1 MRRPVVVT
9 VWSSSVP
16 ASPAPVRGPV
26 SPLETGHISLRPLG
40 LDQVVLTGGDWRN
53 WQVANRQVTTPH
65 ALHWLAADGS
75 VDNLRLVGPGGLPG
89 HQRRGPL
96 FTDSDIYKFLEG
108 LGWDL
113 GIEAS
118 PELQATTDELVA
130 VLTDAQAPDGYLNSF
145 VQAGLAERWGNL
157 VNGHELYCLGHLI
170 QAAIAHSRS
179 TGRDDLLSI
188 ARRAADCIVNDFG
201 DGRRDDTDGHPEI
214 EMALVELY
222 RETGV
227 TSYLDLAQQLVDV
240 RGHGVFNRGPSAY
253 FDLAY
258 YQDATPVRDETTVVG
273 HAVRAVY
280 LLAGVVDLYI
290 ETGERALLDSALRQ
304 WESMT
309 ATKTFVN
316 GAIGSRFEGEAFGDS
331 YELPPDLVY
340 GETCATIA
348 NVMLSWRLLLV
359 TGESRFADAIERALY
374 NLFAASTS
382 LERTGFFYNNPAQR
396 RSAQPAAPTD
406 TRPRRADAPGTRPIW
421 FECACCPPNIMR
433 TIASLGGYVAT
444 TDAGGVQLHQFL
456 PVTVSAAT
464 AAGQVGL
471 TVDTDYPTTGD
482 IKVSITQ
489 TPDSPWTLSIRRPSW
504 FPTASMTDAVEING
518 AGTAVGVLNDRG
530 YLEVTREW
538 SVGDVVG
545 IHLDVSVRM
554 TVSHPSVDAVRGT
567 VAVERGPVVYCLESP
582 DQPADI
588 SLDHIDIAADAAFSE
603 QQKEIA
609 GRSVTVLTATGS
621 VRDDSGWDGS
631 GWATLGQQPTP
642 VRRDVD
648 LTFIPYSLWANRGP
662 STMRVFVPLTA

>member
-1 MRRPVVVT
+1 M
-9 VWSSSVP
+9 
-16 ASPAPVRGPV
+16 
-26 SPLETGHISLRPLG
+26 LRPLG
-40 LDQVVLTGGDWRN
+40 LDQVVLTGGDWRA
-53 WQVANRQVTTPH
+53 WQVANRRVTTPH
-65 ALHWLAADGS
+65 ALHWLEADGS
-75 VDNLRLVGPGGLPG
+75 VDNLRLVGPVGLPG
-89 HQRRGPL
+89 YQRRGPL

-108 LGWDL
+108 VGWDL
-113 GIEAS
+113 GLGESA
-118 PELQATTDELVA
+118 ELRSITDDLVG
-130 VLTDAQAPDGYLNSF
+130 VLAGAQAQDGYLNSF
-145 VQAGLAERWGNL
+145 VQAGFAKRWVNL
-157 VNGHELYCLGHLI
+157 VNGHELYCVGHLI
-170 QAAIAHSRS
+170 QAGIAHSRS
-179 TGRDDLLSI
+179 TGRVELLSI
-188 ARRAADCIVNDFG
+188 AQRAADCLVNDFG

-222 RETGV
+222 RETG
-227 TSYLDLAQQLVDV
+227 TQSYLDLAQQLVDS
-240 RGHGVFNRGPSAY
+240 RGHGVFNRDPSAY

-290 ETGERALLDSALRQ
+290 ETGERALLDSAVRQ

-348 NVMLSWRLLLV
+348 NIMLSWRLLLV

-382 LERTGFFYNNPAQR
+382 VERTGFFYNNPAQR

-406 TRPRRADAPGTRPIW
+406 TRPRRADAPGTRPTW

-433 TIASLGGYVAT
+433 TIASLGAYVAT
-444 TDAGGVQLHQFL
+444 SDDAGVQLHQFL
-456 PVTVSAAT
+456 PVTIAAST
-464 AAGQVGL
+464 AGGPVGL
-471 TVDTDYPTTGD
+471 TVETDYPSTGA
-482 IKVSITQ
+482 VTVTITDS
-489 TPDSPWTLSIRRPSW
+489 PESPWTLSIRRPSW
-504 FPTASMTDAVEING
+504 SPASSMTSTIAVNG
-518 AGTAVGVLNDRG
+518 DPVTGVINDRG
-530 YLEVTREW
+530 YVDVARSW
-538 SVGDVVG
+538 SAGDVLSVR
-545 IHLDVSVRM
+545 LDVAVRL

-567 VAVERGPVVYCLESP
+567 VAVERGPVVYCLESL

-588 SLDHIDIAADAAFSE
+588 SLDHVDIAADAAFTE

-609 GRSVTVLTATGS
+609 GQPVTVLTARCS
-621 VRDDSGWDGS
+621 VRDDGGWGGS
-631 GWATLGQQPTP
+631 GWATLGEQPSSA
-642 VRRDVD
+642 RRDVD

>member
-16 ASPAPVRGPV
+16 ASSTPVRGPV
-26 SPLETGHISLRPLG
+26 SPRETAHTALSPLG
-40 LDQVVLTGGDWRN
+40 LDQVVLTTGGWHD
-53 WQVANRQVTTPH
+53 WQVANRAVTTPH
-65 ALHWLAADGS
+65 ALHWLEADGS
-75 VDNLRLVGPGGLPG
+75 VDNLRLVGPDGLAG
-89 HQRRGPL
+89 HTRRGPL

-108 LGWDL
+108 VGWDL
-113 GIEAS
+113 RPDAS
-118 PELQATTDELVA
+118 PELRSITHELVG
-130 VLTDAQAPDGYLNSF
+130 VLAAAQADDGYLNSF
-145 VQAGLAERWGNL
+145 VQAGFADRWGNL
-157 VNGHELYCLGHLI
+157 VNGHELYCIGHLI
-170 QAAIAHSRS
+170 QAGIAHHRM
-179 TGRDDLLSI
+179 TGTNDLLTI
-188 ARRAADCIVNDFG
+188 AVRAADCLVEDFG
-201 DGRRDDTDGHPEI
+201 SGRRDDTDGHPEI

-222 RETGV
+222 RETGEQA
-227 TSYLDLAQQLVDV
+227 YLDLAEQLVDA
-240 RGHGVFNRGPSAY
+240 RGHGVFNRDPSAY

-280 LLAGVVDLYI
+280 LLCGVVDLYI
-290 ETGERALLDSALRQ
+290 ETGELALLASAVRQ

-382 LERTGFFYNNPAQR
+382 VERTGFFYNNPAQR
-396 RSAQPAAPTD
+396 RTPQPAAPTD

-444 TDAGGVQLHQFL
+444 HDDGGVQLHQFL
-456 PVTVSAAT
+456 PTTIAAT
-464 AAGQVGL
+464 PTAGPVAL
-471 TVDTDYPTTGD
+471 TVDTDYPASGVVNVTVTASPG
-482 IKVSITQ
+482 
-489 TPDSPWTLSIRRPSW
+489 SPWTLSIRRPDWS
-504 FPTASMTDAVEING
+504 TGVSIRVNG
-518 AGTAVGVLNDRG
+518 ETVAAQANPRG
-530 YLEVTREW
+530 YLEISRQW
-538 SVGDVVG
+538 SEGDVVTVE
-545 IHLDVSVRM
+545 LDVAVRL

-567 VAVERGPVVYCLESP
+567 VAVERGPIVYCLESP
-582 DQPADI
+582 DQAADI
-588 SLDHIDIAADAAFSE
+588 SLDHVDMPADVEFHE

-609 GRSVTVLTATGS
+609 GQSAIVLTARGS
-621 VRDDSGWDGS
+621 VRDDTDWAGS
-631 GWATLGQQPTP
+631 GWATLGREP
-642 VRRDVD
+642 VSSRRDID

-662 STMRVFVPLTA
+662 STMRVFVPLSA